1 MFIVTLLMVGERKQ
15 LNRGEMGLR
24 LISTDEIDNNYVETR
39 EYIHDMLSAKEDIHF

>member
-1 MFIVTLLMVGERKQ
+1 MVGERKQ

-24 LISTDEIDNNYVETR
+24 LISTDEIDNNNYVETR